1 MMDEVRHFNE
11 PPHLVI
17 AERELGIAEI
27 PGPKANTRISE
38 YLTGVGA
45 NPSDE
50 TPWCAAFANW
60 CLAKAGIRGTGKPNA
75 RSFLVIGDPVNLA
88 DARPGDIV
96 VFWRGDPKGWTG
108 HVAFFWA
115 LHDADTIE
123 VLGGNQSNAVSIATY
138 PIRRILGIRRVTSP
152 ASEGLEG

>member
-1 MMDEVRHFNE
+1 MMDEK
-11 PPHLVI
+11 PQHLVI

-27 PGPKANTRISE
+27 PGPAANARIAE
-38 YLTGVGA
+38 YLGIVGA
-45 NPSDE
+45 GESDE

-60 CLAKAGIRGTGKPNA
+60 CLAKAGVVGTGKPNA
-75 RSFLVIGDPVNLA
+75 RSFLDIGESVQLLEAN
-88 DARPGDIV
+88 PGDIV

-115 LHDADTIE
+115 RRDDDTIE

-138 PIRRILGIRRVTSP
+138 PIRRILGIRRVHQLQTT
-152 ASEGLEG
+152 SEG